1 MRVFLAIA
9 AAVLVALGAAA
20 PHHHAAGQGTQE
32 CQACLTRTGEEA
44 RSAVPDLTP
53 RAVVVEAVVAA
64 PGLPPVTGAPLGA
77 IPGQSPPRA

>member
-1 MRVFLAIA
+1 LRALLAIA

-44 RSAVPDLTP
+44 RSTAPDLTP
-53 RAVVVEAVVAA
+53 RAVVVEALAPA
-64 PGLPPVTGAPLGA
+64 PGLPPVTGAPMGA